1 MILMIRLTVSRIIN
15 EIPSG
20 HSCPAV
26 VFHNDAKLPESTKDI
41 ICSNVEVSVS
51 IATLWEIAIKKSLGK
66 LDIPESV
73 SELEQGCIQNDI
85 GILPIK
91 TIYLEQIGILPFIHR
106 DPFDRLIMATAVE
119 EGLTLITCDEK
130 IQKYN
135 INILW

>member
-1 MILMIRLTVSRIIN
+1 MRYLLDT
-15 EIPSG
+15 
-20 HSCPAV
+20 HALLWF
-26 VFHNDAKLPESTKDI
+26 FHNDAKLPESTKDI
-41 ICSNVEVSVS
+41 ICSNVEVFVS
-51 IATLWEIAIKKSLGK
+51 IATLWEIAIKKSLSK